1 MGHSSQPERGAK
13 RGKGSKLMAM
23 VDSAGLPI
31 AVCVTR
37 ATPHE
42 VQLVDAAL
50 DACWVPAWP
59 RRLIE
64 DRAYERDR

>member
-1 MGHSSQPERGAK
+1 
-13 RGKGSKLMAM
+13 MAM